1 MHTLSHYKVNWS
13 TNSTQLSN
21 VSATKVEPGCDYAMI
36 PVAKKGWC
44 HGSKTGLLNLAE
56 EELPEGYYHTP
67 SPYYEFDSETG
78 VEFTYEHEKFLQ

>member
-1 MHTLSHYKVNWS
+1 
-13 TNSTQLSN
+13 
-21 VSATKVEPGCDYAMI
+21 MI
-36 PVAKKGWC
+36 PVSKMGWC
-44 HGSKTGLLNLAE
+44 NGKKNGLLNLAE